1 MPSIDPFSAD
11 AVVGALALAVA
22 SGYVVPS
29 VGTAIATTVDAL
41 LVPFVAVGPF
51 SVVLFGL
58 ASVAG
63 TYSAVVSHR
72 LRDTDRLDALQERTT
87 DLQDRVGEARE
98 AGDDER
104 LDDLQ
109 AERADLTREY
119 IAAMAR
125 QVKPMA
131 YSLLVSA
138 PAFLWLRWLLEAGA
152 AATVPAAVS
161 VPLVGQVAWT
171 ATVVGPLQV
180 WLAWY
185 LGGTVSA
192 SLLARRLARRVGA

>member
-41 LVPFVAVGPF
+41 LVPFVAVAPF